1 MNSPTDDDTAGA
13 LPNQEPIRDER
24 GRMLPGKTLNPTGIG
39 AGRPKLPDWFRSRGP
54 DALRVLL
61 AQATGVPVACDDG
74 KVLPAVE
81 QVARESSCKERRQAA
96 EAVVE
101 RIYGKAPAT
110 LEVDGE
116 LAVRQVIRRIV
127 DPGPVDTGE

>member
-1 MNSPTDDDTAGA
+1 MTSPTDDDMAGA
-13 LPNQEPIRDER
+13 PKNAPVKRDANGRWAPGGAPIS
-24 GRMLPGKTLNPTGIG
+24 P
-39 AGRPKLPDWFRSRGP
+39 GRPRLPDWFRARGP

-61 AQATGVPVACDDG
+61 AQATGEVVACDDG
-74 KVLPAVE
+74 TVLPAVE

-101 RIYGKAPAT
+101 RVYGKAPAT
-110 LEVDGE
+110 IEVDGE

>member
-1 MNSPTDDDTAGA
+1 MTSPTDDDMAGA
-13 LPNQEPIRDER
+13 LAASKRAPNAP
-24 GRMLPGKTLNPTGIG
+24 
-39 AGRPKLPDWFRSRGP
+39 GRPFEVGNPGGPGRPRLPDWFRARGP

-61 AQATGVPVACDDG
+61 AQATGEVVACDDG
-74 KVLPAVE
+74 TVLPAVE

-101 RIYGKAPAT
+101 RVYGKAPAT
-110 LEVDGE
+110 IEVDGE